1 MDRDNSKESDS
12 VGPGEETTIN
22 NADSFNN
29 DQTNLIDSPK
39 DPLSNSNTI
48 PDSTTDIIP
57 NGNSVPN
64 STEDVLPNGTTI
76 PNSTADPAHCVE
88 DGDVKLRRTSS
99 TNSERESLVRNSSGS
114 PQRTGS
120 KYVKRQESVQSSRS
134 IIRNRRSLRS
144 QSFNQS
150 PENDNLRRSFRRM
163 RSGSLNY
170 PHHNSIVSSFLE
182 ELAQIE
188 PLPDSSQVPWWTSC
202 RLRFSGLCF
211 IGFFFLYAQRVN
223 LSVAIVCMV
232 KSELN
237 PGLTKY
243 QSNFTNSSLFVPLAD
258 NVTSGYQQ
266 SYINR
271 TIMEGNPQNPA
282 KTCPIPAAS
291 QNIKG
296 EFTWDKSLQG
306 GILGAFFWGYTV
318 MQIPSGVLSERFGPR
333 RMIFVGMFLVSVLT
347 ILTPVLAR
355 GSPYLLIVTRVL
367 IGMGEA
373 AMYPGAQVFWAKW
386 SPPHERSRLV
396 AFAFGGSQLGNALA
410 FPISSLLCDSV
421 GWAVIFYLLGSC
433 SLLWTLCWGIFA
445 RDSPA
450 EMPNITKIERK
461 YIEHSLGK
469 DTFSELP
476 DLRKRAKPWKAIF
489 TSLPVWAILVANAA
503 GNYGAYMLLTQM
515 PTYLKEVLR
524 FDIKSN
530 GLYSMIPYLAFWVM
544 ISLAGMFADLLIER
558 EILTIKWT
566 RKLFCAIGQCVPAA
580 FLIGL
585 GYMTCFQ
592 QAEAIALLTLS
603 LAFCGFQFP
612 SVFVNHGDIAPNYA
626 GTIFGITNTGA
637 SIPGIIAPYVVASI
651 TVNKS
656 QKEWLVAF
664 YIAAVIYVLG
674 VIFFLIFSDGEIQ
687 EWAKD
692 DEILEMVETD
702 KPEADKLPGLEED
715 PEEDV
720 LSDDVVFKND
730 VEEN

>member
-1 MDRDNSKESDS
+1 MDRDNPKESDS
-12 VGPGEETTIN
+12 QGLGEETPTIN
-22 NADSFNN
+22 NPDSLKN
-29 DQTNLIDSPK
+29 DQTNLINSPK
-39 DPLSNSNTI
+39 DPLPNSNTI
-48 PDSTTDIIP
+48 PDTTTDIIP
-57 NGNSVPN
+57 NGKAVPN
-64 STEDVLPNGTTI
+64 TTADMLPNGNAK
-76 PNSTADPAHCVE
+76 PNPTADPVLTE
-88 DGDVKLRRTSS
+88 DDGNVKFRRTSS
-99 TNSERESLVRNSSGS
+99 TNSDRESLVKDSSNS

-134 IIRNRRSLRS
+134 IIRNRRSVKS
-144 QSFNQS
+144 QSFSQS
-150 PENDNLRRSFRRM
+150 PENDNMRRSIRRM

-170 PHHNSIVSSFLE
+170 PHHDSIVSAFLE
-182 ELAQIE
+182 ELVQNE
-188 PLPDSSQVPWWTSC
+188 PLPDPSQVPWWTSC

-223 LSVAIVCMV
+223 LSIAIVCMI
-232 KSELN
+232 KSDLN
-237 PGLTKY
+237 PAVAKY
-243 QSNFTNSSLFVPLAD
+243 QSNITNSSLFVPLAD
-258 NVTSGYQQ
+258 NVTSGYQDFL
-266 SYINR
+266 NR
-271 TIMEGNPQNPA
+271 TITEGNPKNPA
-282 KTCPIPAAS
+282 KTCPNPAEMR
-291 QNIKG
+291 NIKG

-333 RMIFVGMFLVSVLT
+333 RMIFGGMLLVSVLT

-373 AMYPGAQVFWAKW
+373 TMYPGAQVFWAKW

-410 FPISSLLCDSV
+410 FPISSFLCDSV

-433 SLLWTLCWGIFA
+433 SLLWTLCWGFFA

-450 EMPNITKIERK
+450 EMPNITKVERK

-469 DTFSELP
+469 KTFSDLP

-515 PTYLKEVLR
+515 PTYLKEVLK

-530 GLYSMIPYLAFWVM
+530 GLFSMIPYLAFWVM

-566 RKLFCAIGQCVPAA
+566 RKLFCAIGQCVPAG

-592 QAEAIALLTLS
+592 QPEAIALLTFS

-656 QKEWLVAF
+656 QQEWLVAF

-692 DEILEMVETD
+692 DEILEMVETE
-702 KPEADKLPGLEED
+702 KPDDNKLPELEED
-715 PEEDV
+715 PEEYA
-720 LSDDVVFKND
+720 LSDDVVFQND
-730 VEEN
+730 VEDN